1 MYSLI
6 WAMGS
11 TVSSD
16 AAATGTATGTAGM
29 SSTLIMLVAMVAIFY
44 FLLIRPQR
52 KRDKEAKEMMAAL
65 KKGDKIVTIGG
76 IRGTVSAV
84 KETTVVVK
92 VDSETRIEFNKSAIS
107 QVLNAAPAPKAE
119 SKAKAEEVVEAP
131 KKSSKKKAA
140 AEVEAP
146 KAEEPAAEAPVAEEP
161 KAEN

>member
-16 AAATGTATGTAGM
+16 AAAGTAGATGGM
-29 SSTLIMLVAMVAIFY
+29 SSTLIMLVLMVGVFY

-76 IRGTVSAV
+76 IRGTVTSV

-92 VDSETRIEFNKSAIS
+92 VDTDTRIEFNKSAIS
-107 QVLNAAPAPKAE
+107 QVLNSAPA
-119 SKAKAEEVVEAP
+119 AKAEKAEKAEKVEKKEEVIEAP
-131 KKSSKKKAA
+131 KKAKK
-140 AEVEAP
+140 
-146 KAEEPAAEAPVAEEP
+146 AEEP
-161 KAEN
+161 KAEEPKAEEAKPEN

>member
-6 WAMGS
+6 MAMGS

-16 AAATGTATGTAGM
+16 AAATGSAAGTAGM

-92 VDSETRIEFNKSAIS
+92 VDSDTRIEFNKSAIS
-107 QVLNAAPAPKAE
+107 QVLNAAPAAKAE
-119 SKAKAEEVVEAP
+119 TTKAKAEEVVEAP
-131 KKSSKKKAA
+131 KKSKKKA
-140 AEVEAP
+140 
-146 KAEEPAAEAPVAEEP
+146 EELKLEEP
-161 KAEN
+161 KAEESKAEEPKTEE

>member
-6 WAMGS
+6 MAMGS

-16 AAATGTATGTAGM
+16 AAATGSAAGTAGM

-92 VDSETRIEFNKSAIS
+92 VDSDTRIEFNKSAIS
-107 QVLNAAPAPKAE
+107 QVLNAAPAAKAE
-119 SKAKAEEVVEAP
+119 TTKAKAEEVVEAP
-131 KKSSKKKAA
+131 KKSKKKA
-140 AEVEAP
+140 EDL
-146 KAEEPAAEAPVAEEP
+146 KIEEPKAEEP
-161 KAEN
+161 KAEEPKTEE

>member
-52 KRDKEAKEMMAAL
+52 KRDKEAKEMMASL

-107 QVLNAAPAPKAE
+107 QVLNAAPAAKSE
-119 SKAKAEEVVEAP
+119 SKAKEEEVVEAP
-131 KKSSKKKAA
+131 KKSKKKA
-140 AEVEAP
+140 VEAP
-146 KAEEPAAEAPVAEEP
+146 QTEEPAEAPAEEP
-161 KAEN
+161 KAEEPKAEE

>member
-6 WAMGS
+6 MAMGS

-16 AAATGTATGTAGM
+16 AAATGSAAGTAGM

-84 KETTVVVK
+84 KETTVIVK
-92 VDSETRIEFNKSAIS
+92 VDSDTRIEFNKSAIS
-107 QVLNAAPAPKAE
+107 QVLNAAPAAKAE
-119 SKAKAEEVVEAP
+119 TKAKAEEVVEAP
-131 KKSSKKKAA
+131 KKSKKKA
-140 AEVEAP
+140 EEL
-146 KAEEPAAEAPVAEEP
+146 KLEEPKAEEP
-161 KAEN
+161 KAEEPKTEE

>member
-16 AAATGTATGTAGM
+16 AAAGTAGATGGM
-29 SSTLIMLVAMVAIFY
+29 SGTLIMLVLMVGVFY

-76 IRGTVSAV
+76 IRGTVTSV

-92 VDSETRIEFNKSAIS
+92 VDTDTRIEFNKSAIS
-107 QVLNAAPAPKAE
+107 QVLNSAPA
-119 SKAKAEEVVEAP
+119 AKAEKAEKAEKVEKKEEVIEAP
-131 KKSSKKKAA
+131 KKAKK
-140 AEVEAP
+140 
-146 KAEEPAAEAPVAEEP
+146 AEEP
-161 KAEN
+161 KAEEPKAEEAKPEN

>member
-140 AEVEAP
+140 EVEAP
-146 KAEEPAAEAPVAEEP
+146 KAEEPAAEAPAAEEP

>member
-6 WAMGS
+6 LAMGS

-16 AAATGTATGTAGM
+16 AASTGTTATGAGM
-29 SSTLIMLVAMVAIFY
+29 GSTLIMLVAMVAIFY

-92 VDSETRIEFNKSAIS
+92 VDSDTRIEFNKSAIS
-107 QVLNAAPAPKAE
+107 QVLNAAPAAKAE
-119 SKAKAEEVVEAP
+119 SKGKEEEVVEAP
-131 KKSSKKKAA
+131 KKSKKKAI
-140 AEVEAP
+140 EEP
-146 KAEEPAAEAPVAEEP
+146 KAEEPAAEPAEEP
-161 KAEN
+161 KAEEPKAEE

>member
-6 WAMGS
+6 MAMGS

-16 AAATGTATGTAGM
+16 AAATGSAAGTAGM

-92 VDSETRIEFNKSAIS
+92 VDSDTRIEFNKSAIS
-107 QVLNAAPAPKAE
+107 QVLNAAPAAKAE
-119 SKAKAEEVVEAP
+119 TTKAKAEEVVEAP
-131 KKSSKKKAA
+131 KKSKKKA
-140 AEVEAP
+140 EEL
-146 KAEEPAAEAPVAEEP
+146 KLEEPKAEEP
-161 KAEN
+161 KAEEPKTEE

>member
-1 MYSLI
+1 MFSLI

-16 AAATGTATGTAGM
+16 AAGGTATGTGM
-29 SSTLIMLVAMVAIFY
+29 SSTLIMLVLMIGVFY

-76 IRGTVSAV
+76 IRGTIAAV

-107 QVLNAAPAPKAE
+107 QVLNAAPAA
-119 SKAKAEEVVEAP
+119 AKAEEVVEAP
-131 KKSSKKKAA
+131 KKAASKKK
-140 AEVEAP
+140 
-146 KAEEPAAEAPVAEEP
+146 KAEEP
-161 KAEN
+161 KAVEEPEA